1 MGAIAKFKAASQSN
15 TNDTGAQ
22 QTGEKETEKRIGELE
37 SERKRLREEVL
48 TVIDKE
54 RRRVL
59 FRRYEQV
66 TESLNAIRMEQFL
79 EGELS

>member
-15 TNDTGAQ
+15 TNGIGAR
-22 QTGEKETEKRIGELE
+22 QTDEKETEKRIGELE